1 MCQQDPAV
9 CMFAESIITI
19 NLVDRISGFLT
30 PGTDGLVEMGLWNI
44 ICMRES
50 PNSTFNTG

>member
-30 PGTDGLVEMGLWNI
+30 PGTDGLVEYNMYERVTEQYI
-44 ICMRES
+44 
-50 PNSTFNTG
+50 